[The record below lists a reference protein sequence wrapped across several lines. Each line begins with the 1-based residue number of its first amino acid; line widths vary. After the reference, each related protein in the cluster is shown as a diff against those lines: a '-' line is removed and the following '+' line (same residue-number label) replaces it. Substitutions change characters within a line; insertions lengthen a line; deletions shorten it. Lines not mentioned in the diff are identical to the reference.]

1 MKNLILKILFFTLVI
16 FAPVSAMAQ
25 VSVHINIPLPP
36 PIFFPAPPDVVVIP
50 ETHVYAVPDIQED
63 IFFYS
68 GWWWRPWQGR
78 WYRSRYYD
86 RGWAYYHR
94 PPSFHR
100 NVPQHWRSY
109 YRDNRWKGN
118 AWRQQRIP
126 HRDMQRNWQS
136 WKHNRH
142 WEQNRWG
149 VQPPQ
154 KRSPKRD
161 ARHQRGPQ
169 SRPAPGPDY
178 RR

>member
-1 MKNLILKILFFTLVI
+1 MKKVIFKILFFTLVI

-25 VSVHINIPLPP
+25 VSVHVNIPLPP

-63 IFFYS
+63 IFFYA

-86 RGWAYYHR
+86 RRWSYYHR
-94 PPSFHR
+94 PPAFHR
-100 NVPQHWRSY
+100 HIPPGWRNY
-109 YRDNRWKGN
+109 YRSHRWKGYE
-118 AWRQQRIP
+118 WKQQRIP
-126 HRDMQRNWQS
+126 QREMQRNWQG
-136 WKHNRH
+136 WKQNKH

-149 VQPPQ
+149 VQMHQ
-154 KRSPKRD
+154 KRNPKRD
-161 ARHQRGPQ
+161 VRPQ
-169 SRPAPGPDY
+169 PKKKSRPSQGPNY